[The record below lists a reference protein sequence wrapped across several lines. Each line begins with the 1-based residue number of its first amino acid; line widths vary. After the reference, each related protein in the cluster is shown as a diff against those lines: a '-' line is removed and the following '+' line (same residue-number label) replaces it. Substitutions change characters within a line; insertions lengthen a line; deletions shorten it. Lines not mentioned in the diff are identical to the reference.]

1 MLHMYV
7 LSNLYMY
14 CFEIDFLNN
23 LLKISFYLLYQF
35 ILNLNKTYLLA
46 FFL

>member
-1 MLHMYV
+1 MLHTYI
-7 LSNLYMY
+7 LCNLYMY

-35 ILNLNKTYLLA
+35 ILILNETYLLA